1 MPFSELLYLF
11 IGLLTLLIAIMFS
24 VRISYDNREPI
35 GNAFGVH
42 IVWGMVY
49 LAAIAFIIA
58 LVGPNWIYPADFA
71 LAVLVLPSIIATYF
85 MSKFVME
92 RSQRRSVIFLIVAV
106 LLWVGGFVAMSFAY
120 SAEKSRIAYLDTPV
134 SVPQLRKALSHYPG
148 VDKEQ
153 SVLAQVSTE
162 NVRHCLSRHM
172 RGYHVIVRKDL
183 ENCEN
188 DYPPM
193 KLAEINDY
201 LGQLKVLTQAK

>member
-85 MSKFVME
+85 MSKFH
-92 RSQRRSVIFLIVAV
+92 RRVVILTVFKVFTDNYMIATHMTTQ
-106 LLWVGGFVAMSFAY
+106 AMSYIFRRDLCQNRLFFINT
-120 SAEKSRIAYLDTPV
+120 RIV
-134 SVPQLRKALSHYPG
+134 G
-148 VDKEQ
+148 
-153 SVLAQVSTE
+153 
-162 NVRHCLSRHM
+162 
-172 RGYHVIVRKDL
+172 
-183 ENCEN
+183 
-188 DYPPM
+188 
-193 KLAEINDY
+193 
-201 LGQLKVLTQAK
+201 